1 MKFIKIELN
10 RSYGYFNPN
19 HIVALLVFNKDE
31 SQTIIVTSDGNR
43 YISKE
48 PKEDILKKLPECKVQ
63 IS

>member
-1 MKFIKIELN
+1 MKFIKVQLN

-31 SQTIIVTSDGNR
+31 GQTIIVTSDGNR

-48 PKEDILKKLPECKVQ
+48 PKEEILKKLSQGEVF
-63 IS
+63 